1 MSAAVTEEFWE
12 FSLEFYGREGISDLC
27 LRLQDEGGF
36 DVDYVL
42 LAFWMGLSGRGRLS
56 DAELEAGL
64 KATTPWNEGVVKVL
78 RQVRRTLK
86 HAPGA
91 APAEAATNFRKEIL
105 AQELEGERIEHMILV
120 RTLGEKQA
128 ESGLPAERRLSDADH
143 NFRRYAAVSA
153 AFRTAAPGLSET
165 ALDDILTALLARAM
179 PEAGA
184 AAASRA

>member
-91 APAEAATNFRKEIL
+91 APA
-105 AQELEGERIEHMILV
+105 
-120 RTLGEKQA
+120 
-128 ESGLPAERRLSDADH
+128 
-143 NFRRYAAVSA
+143 AVSY
-153 AFRTAAPGLSET
+153 TH
-165 ALDDILTALLARAM
+165 LTL
-179 PEAGA
+179 PTIY
-184 AAASRA
+184 SV